1 MSLTTSDV
9 LTLATPADAAGVAEL
24 LTAAANRL
32 SALHGEGHWSREST
46 ERGVLNTMR
55 TSKVFVAKR
64 ANVPVATMTL
74 ATKKPW
80 AIDVSYFTPRPR
92 ILYMLSMAVHPDI
105 QRQGVG
111 RTCIEQMLS
120 IAQAWPDISPRLGLL
135 ASAGE
140 GCRTQTFAQAW
151 TCDTIRRDGYDGD
164 SGAGWL
170 YFSCGFTEVGR
181 VVYRNVP
188 LIYFERLF

>member
-1 MSLTTSDV
+1 LSLITSDV
-9 LTLATPADAAGVAEL
+9 LTLATPADAAGVAAL
-24 LTAAANRL
+24 LTAAADRL
-32 SALHGEGHWSREST
+32 SALYGEGHWSREST

-120 IAQAWPDISPRLGLL
+120 IAQEWP
-135 ASAGE
+135 A
-140 GCRTQTFAQAW
+140 
-151 TCDTIRRDGYDGD
+151 DTIRLDAYDAD
-164 SGAGWL
+164 AGAGGF
-170 YFSCGFTEVGR
+170 YVACGFTEVGR

>member
-1 MSLTTSDV
+1 LSLITSDV
-9 LTLATPADAAGVAEL
+9 LTLATPADAAGIATL
-24 LTAAANRL
+24 LTAAADRL

-55 TSKVFVAKR
+55 SSKVFVAKR
-64 ANVPVATMTL
+64 GTVPVATMTL

-92 ILYMLSMAVHPDI
+92 VVYMLSMAVDPGV
-105 QRQGVG
+105 QRQGIG
-111 RTCIEQMLS
+111 RTCIEQVLT
-120 IAQAWPDISPRLGLL
+120 IAEAWPS
-135 ASAGE
+135 
-140 GCRTQTFAQAW
+140 
-151 TCDTIRRDGYDGD
+151 DTIRLDAYDAD
-164 SGAGWL
+164 AGAGGFYL
-170 YFSCGFTEVGR
+170 SCGFTEVGR

>member
-9 LTLATPADAAGVAEL
+9 LTLATPADAAGVAAL

-32 SALHGEGHWSREST
+32 SALYGEGHWSREST
-46 ERGVLNTMR
+46 ERGVMNTMR

-64 ANVPVATMTL
+64 GAISIATMTL

-80 AIDVSYFTPRPR
+80 AIDVSHFTPRPR
-92 ILYMLSMAVHPDI
+92 VLYMLSMAVDPNV

-111 RTCIEQMLS
+111 RTCIEQMLA
-120 IAQAWPDISPRLGLL
+120 IAQAWP
-135 ASAGE
+135 A
-140 GCRTQTFAQAW
+140 
-151 TCDTIRRDGYDGD
+151 DTIRLDAYDAD
-164 SGAGWL
+164 AGAGGFYL
-170 YFSCGFTEVGR
+170 SCGFTEVGR
-181 VVYRNVP
+181 VVYRHVP

>member
-1 MSLTTSDV
+1 LSLTTSDV
-9 LTLATPADAAGVAEL
+9 LTLATPADAAGVAAL

-32 SALHGEGHWSREST
+32 SALYGEGHWSREST

-64 ANVPVATMTL
+64 GAVPIATMTL

-80 AIDVSYFTPRPR
+80 AIDVSHFTPRPR
-92 ILYMLSMAVHPDI
+92 VLYMLSMAVDPDI

-111 RTCIEQMLS
+111 RTCIDQMLP
-120 IAQAWPDISPRLGLL
+120 IAQGWPADTLRLD
-135 ASAGE
+135 A
-140 GCRTQTFAQAW
+140 
-151 TCDTIRRDGYDGD
+151 YDAD
-164 SGAGWL
+164 AGAGGFYL
-170 YFSCGFTEVGR
+170 SCGFTEVGR

-188 LIYFERLF
+188 LVYFERLF

>member
-9 LTLATPADAAGVAEL
+9 LTLATHGDAAGVAAL
-24 LTAAANRL
+24 LTAAANQL
-32 SALHGEGHWSREST
+32 SGLHGEGHWSREST
-46 ERGVLNTMR
+46 EKGVLNTMR

-64 ANVPVATMTL
+64 GNVPVATMTL

-80 AIDVSYFTPRPR
+80 AIDISYFTPRPR
-92 ILYMLSMAVHPDI
+92 VVYMLSMAVDPAL

-111 RTCIEQMLS
+111 RTCIEQILG
-120 IAQAWPDISPRLGLL
+120 IARAWPADVVRLD
-135 ASAGE
+135 A
-140 GCRTQTFAQAW
+140 
-151 TCDTIRRDGYDGD
+151 YDAD
-164 SGAGWL
+164 AGAGGF
-170 YFSCGFTEVGR
+170 YASCGFTEVGR